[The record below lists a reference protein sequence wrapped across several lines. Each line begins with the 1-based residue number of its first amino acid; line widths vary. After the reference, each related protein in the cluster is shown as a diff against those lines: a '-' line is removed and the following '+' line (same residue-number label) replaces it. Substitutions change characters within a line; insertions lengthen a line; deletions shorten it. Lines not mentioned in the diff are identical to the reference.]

1 MTFEWYEVKKVDEV
15 RAQWSARGADAQRRE
30 VRERAALLMR
40 MGRSKAEAV
49 SRCKQN
55 IDWQYELRGAASISK
70 EVKRLVD
77 EVYGRTLTLDPSVA
91 GDV

>member
-1 MTFEWYEVKKVDEV
+1 MSFEWYEAKVPEER
-15 RAQWSARGADAQRRE
+15 RAAWSANHVDVQRRE

-40 MGRSKAEAV
+40 LGRSKADAV
-49 SRCKQN
+49 RRCKQN
-55 IDWQYELRGAASISK
+55 IAWQYDLHGSSNISK